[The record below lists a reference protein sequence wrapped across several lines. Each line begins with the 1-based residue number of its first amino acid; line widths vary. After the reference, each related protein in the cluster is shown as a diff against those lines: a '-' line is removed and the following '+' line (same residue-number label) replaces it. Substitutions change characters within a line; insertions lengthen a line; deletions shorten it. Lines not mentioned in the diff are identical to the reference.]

1 MMRWYGLAIILL
13 LWFTVGIASAAP
25 TTSAATMIGNNNFT
39 MNGNGAGGGTGWF
52 QWSMA
57 TGREYAHTPNVTTP
71 GGTYSYTMSNSPIL
85 GSTVYYYKAC
95 DTTGCG
101 AEVSLTTAA
110 VTPIPVPN
118 YDAYAQN
125 MTENHLDPIN
135 FIWNTTRAYTMISGD
150 TILYGLI
157 FAMLLIGMWL
167 RTRGTQTAM
176 MFGMMFVC
184 MFTVSAGGLAIGL
197 PPEFLAAGQAL
208 MYISLTGAIVMF
220 TFK

>member
-1 MMRWYGLAIILL
+1 MRWQGLAIILL
-13 LWFTVGIASAAP
+13 LLITVNTVEAVP
-25 TTSAATMIGNNNFT
+25 TTNAATMVGNNNFT
-39 MNGNGAGGGTGWF
+39 MNGNGASGGVGWF
-52 QWSMA
+52 QWSMK
-57 TGREYAHTPNVTTP
+57 TGLEYAHTPNVTTP
-71 GGTYSYTMSNSPIL
+71 GGAYSYVMANSPIW

-95 DTTGCG
+95 DATGCG
-101 AEVSLTTAA
+101 GEVSLTTTA

-125 MTENHLDPIN
+125 MTENHLDPMN
-135 FIWNTTRAYTMISGD
+135 FIWNTTRPFTAISGD
-150 TILYGLI
+150 TIFYGLI

-167 RTRGTQTAM
+167 KTHGTQTAT
-176 MFGMMFVC
+176 MFGMMFIC

-208 MYISLTGAIVMF
+208 MYISLTGMIVMF